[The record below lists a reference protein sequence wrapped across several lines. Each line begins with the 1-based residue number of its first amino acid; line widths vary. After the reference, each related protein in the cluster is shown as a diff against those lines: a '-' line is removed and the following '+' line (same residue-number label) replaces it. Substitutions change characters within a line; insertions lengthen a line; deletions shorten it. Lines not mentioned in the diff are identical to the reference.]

1 MLLRYIGY
9 VCGLILFYVFACF
22 YQVISIAHLTN
33 VVYIIII
40 AILDFVEV
48 YLGQSQMWEGC

>member
-1 MLLRYIGY
+1 MWFIS
-9 VCGLILFYVFACF
+9 FYVSACF

-40 AILDFVEV
+40 ASLDFVEV
-48 YLGQSQMWEGC
+48 HLGQSQMWEGC